1 MKFLGI
7 CSILLS
13 GLLSFS
19 SSSQYSP
26 NMTAYEDKI
35 EQQKEVADQ
44 KIQIALLLDTS
55 NSMDGLIGQAK
66 SRLWN
71 IVNTLTTLKYNGKEP
86 QLEIALY
93 EYGNDGLS
101 SENNFIRMVTPFT
114 NDLDLISEKLF
125 SLRTNGGNEYC
136 GAVIDKATSQLQWK
150 DGKDNMKLIYIAGNE
165 PFTQGPIN
173 FREAISKSLN
183 NDIYI
188 NAILCGGQSSE
199 DVTSWKEGAIK
210 GNGKFFIIDSDKV
223 IQFIS
228 TPYDND
234 INTLNDK
241 LNDTYI
247 GYGSHGES
255 KKMNQA
261 IQDANAESMS
271 VANKAERATSK
282 TKTVYNNSSWD
293 LIDNYKQDKDAIT
306 KIKKEDLPAE
316 YKNLSEVEIKREIE
330 AKIQER
336 EMITKHISELSIKR
350 QSYIESENKKSN
362 NSDDLG
368 SALEIS
374 ILELANKLGYKK

>member
-7 CSILLS
+7 CSILLA
-13 GLLSFS
+13 GLLSF

-26 NMTAYEDKI
+26 NMTGYEDKI

-183 NDIYI
+183 KDIYI

-199 DVTSWKEGAIK
+199 DATSWKEGAIK

-293 LIDNYKQDKDAIT
+293 LIDNYKLDKDAIT

-316 YKNLSEVEIKREIE
+316 YKNLSEVEIKRELE

-336 EMITKHISELSIKR
+336 DIVTKQISELSIKR
-350 QSYIESENKKSN
+350 QSYIDSENKKSN

>member
-7 CSILLS
+7 CSILLA
-13 GLLSFS
+13 GLLSF

-26 NMTAYEDKI
+26 NMTGYEDKI

-183 NDIYI
+183 KDIYI

-199 DVTSWKEGAIK
+199 DATSWKEGAIK

-293 LIDNYKQDKDAIT
+293 LIDNYKLDKDAIT

-316 YKNLSEVEIKREIE
+316 YKNLSEVEIKRELE

-336 EMITKHISELSIKR
+336 EIVTKQISELSIKR
-350 QSYIESENKKSN
+350 QSYIDSENKKSN

>member
-7 CSILLS
+7 CSILLA
-13 GLLSFS
+13 GLLSF

-26 NMTAYEDKI
+26 NMTGYEDKI

-183 NDIYI
+183 KDIYI

-199 DVTSWKEGAIK
+199 DATSWKEGAIK

-306 KIKKEDLPAE
+306 KIKKEDLPAA
-316 YKNLSEVEIKREIE
+316 YKNLSEVEIKRELE

-336 EMITKHISELSIKR
+336 DIVTKQISELSIKR
-350 QSYIESENKKSN
+350 QSYIDSENKKSN